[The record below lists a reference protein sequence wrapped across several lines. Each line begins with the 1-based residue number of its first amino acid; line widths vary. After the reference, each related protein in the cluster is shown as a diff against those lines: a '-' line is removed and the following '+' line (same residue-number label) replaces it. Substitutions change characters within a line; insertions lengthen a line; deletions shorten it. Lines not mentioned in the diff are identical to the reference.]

1 MSQYTDLHYRQWDHG
16 VDSKELVFDNQD
28 WGNDMFNN
36 NNNNFSDVWCQ
47 PTPGIDSTMNFAA
60 AHGDMLQMPLDGMM
74 SLHGG
79 LATPISAPVEHN
91 QLQHASI
98 QPSTLDMNEYMA
110 SQYPQQAYYNPQQAF
125 SNIQLPGHTALQY
138 PGPPIYKGMHGHS
151 MGLKYDLPLDSH
163 VSLHRPEMDK

>member
-1 MSQYTDLHYRQWDHG
+1 
-16 VDSKELVFDNQD
+16 
-28 WGNDMFNN
+28 
-36 NNNNFSDVWCQ
+36 
-47 PTPGIDSTMNFAA
+47 MNFAS

-74 SLHGG
+74 SMHNG
-79 LATPISAPVEHN
+79 LATPISVPVEHN

-110 SQYPQQAYYNPQQAF
+110 SQYHQPAFYNPQQAF
-125 SNIQLPGHTALQY
+125 TDIQLPGHTALQY

-151 MGLKYDLPLDSH
+151 MGLKYDSPLDSH